1 MNKFK
6 VGLLLGLL
14 VHGEVLAHEG
24 NHDVAELF
32 DGEMFFCFLFGQVF
46 WIKGSIQKFRQNL
59 LFVAIIENNL
69 CL

>member
-32 DGEMFFCFLFGQVF
+32 DGEMFFCFLLG
-46 WIKGSIQKFRQNL
+46 
-59 LFVAIIENNL
+59 
-69 CL
+69 